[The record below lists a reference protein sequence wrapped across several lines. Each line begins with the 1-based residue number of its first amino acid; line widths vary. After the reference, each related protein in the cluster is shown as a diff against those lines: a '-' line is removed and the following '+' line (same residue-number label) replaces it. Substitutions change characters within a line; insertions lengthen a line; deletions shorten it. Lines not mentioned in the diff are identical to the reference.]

1 MARVVSRSLRLAVR
15 RAVTAGVV
23 TVGVVT
29 ACVVTAVTG
38 PRAARADVPAW
49 LPSCCGHERYAVAD
63 WLFMQ
68 RDNATSI
75 GSLVLDGDT
84 QQTVIAGADLRAT
97 VAPGI
102 RLLVGERREHDR
114 GWEIGY
120 LGVYGMFADA
130 TATGAGNLEIAPP
143 LSSAV
148 ESFAGNS
155 TARATYGSNLN
166 SAEVNMLS
174 SDRWVGRVRES
185 AYSLERWPGVVTV
198 DWLAGFRWAGLDETA
213 AVSLAAPDDLEPS
226 DYAVRASSHLFGA
239 QLGLRGRV
247 DHGRWALE
255 GLGKAALAGSVMQ
268 QGQDPIVDTITG
280 DVYRDWSGGSTG
292 GVGGIFDIAVSLV
305 HRFNDT
311 WSLRVGY
318 TSLWLAGVAL
328 APDQFD
334 FSTDDDAGTAVR
346 RGSSIWLGG
355 GTLGLEAAW

>member
-1 MARVVSRSLRLAVR
+1 MTMGSLA
-15 RAVTAGVV
+15 
-23 TVGVVT
+23 
-29 ACVVTAVTG
+29 ACVVAVC
-38 PRAARADVPAW
+38 AAPAAAQGDVPAW
-49 LPSCCGHERYAVAD
+49 LPTALGHERYVVAD

-68 RDNATSI
+68 RDNGTSA

-84 QQTVIAGADLRAT
+84 QQTVIGGDDLRAT

-102 RLLVGERREHDR
+102 RLFVGERRQHDR

-130 TATGAGNLEIAPP
+130 TATGAGNLEIEPP
-143 LSSAV
+143 LSGAV

-155 TARATYGSNLN
+155 TARATYGSTLN
-166 SAEVNMLS
+166 SAEANVLY
-174 SDRWVGRVRES
+174 SDRWMARVRDS
-185 AYSLERWPGVVTV
+185 AYSLERWPGVVSV

-213 AVSLAAPDDLEPS
+213 AVSLAAPDDLDPS
-226 DYAVRASSHLFGA
+226 VYAVRASSHLFGA
-239 QLGLRGRV
+239 QVGLRGRV

-255 GLGKAALAGSVMQ
+255 GQGKAALAGSVMQ
-268 QGQDPIVDTITG
+268 QGQDPIIDTITG
-280 DVYRDWSGGSTG
+280 DVYRDWTGGRTG
-292 GVGGIFDIAVSLV
+292 GVGGIFDIAVTLV

-311 WSLRVGY
+311 WSLRMGY